1 MTDASL
7 PTLPVEVIHRIFSYC
22 DTQTI
27 LLSIRPLCKR
37 LYSIVN
43 AYNLFELT
51 LDPKSE
57 STFPLVYR
65 LTPSEGVVTLNIL
78 RCKSGYSR
86 IHFFQSI
93 CDIRRFTRL
102 RSLTMQGVTEKDLI
116 QFFQQIST
124 DTLTSLSIDSNEKD
138 ISKLVS
144 HVKPAI
150 EKFKIQKLRLHG
162 FHHAIKHMSL
172 SVGCT
177 LQHLEV
183 GICHYDEYMT
193 VLQHLPHLQT
203 MLMKQCIM
211 NEGMTMPLTSHSK
224 FRSLLKSLTITDFSL
239 SEQQL
244 QSLISFTPT
253 LIHLK
258 LTAEKCRR
266 FNSVFD
272 GSYWEDFIRNNL
284 PSLKKF
290 EIFFC
295 TGTNGVDDF
304 AQLITRFRTPFW
316 VEEKRWLVAWAFAAW
331 RSDDIWLYTIPIDAD
346 IGRVLH
352 RCEISSRDGMCRLTN
367 RHLNTMFHTTA
378 DKTFNK
384 LDYFNYSMGDKGIE
398 YLSEG
403 LQNNTTLT
411 TLSISYKD
419 MTNKGMQHLANALK
433 SNTTLTTLHL
443 TSMPIDEAGAQ
454 YLADALQKN
463 TTLTTLELG
472 WNKIGPKEAYHFAPG
487 LANNTTLTTL
497 ILQCSSLKDGGMEY
511 LADALEKNE
520 TLITLDLQWNH
531 FEAVS
536 AQHLA
541 KGVRNH
547 KKLTT
552 LELKGNSIYEQGA
565 EYIADILQHNTALMT
580 LGLDNNWMKDDGI
593 KHIASA
599 LQHNITLTTLCLE
612 NNGIEGEGAQ
622 HLASALRNNST
633 LKKLYL
639 YQNRI
644 TVDGAKHLADA
655 LRMNTTLTTF
665 AMGWNLT
672 GVGMA
677 QHFADVIQHNNTLI
691 ELDIQYNDLGDEGA
705 ILIADA
711 LRYNKTLSVLDL
723 SSNGIRQQGFKH
735 LADAFEVNTGLTALD
750 LCFSGMKL
758 PDAQYIAKAIRNN
771 KTLTEV
777 RLFDETSWREVGW
790 ELDRLRQQDKRLR
803 YERNRGY
810 RRLIS
815 HE

>member
-378 DKTFNK
+378 DKT
-384 LDYFNYSMGDKGIE
+384 
-398 YLSEG
+398 
-403 LQNNTTLT
+403 
-411 TLSISYKD
+411 
-419 MTNKGMQHLANALK
+419 
-433 SNTTLTTLHL
+433 LTTLHL

-735 LADAFEVNTGLTALD
+735 LADAFEGLTALD